1 MCHFPFPRLLCFR
14 GSLPPLVRCGV
25 VPLLL
30 ALAATVVV
38 GVVQLPAFSITLQ
51 GLVATLLPAAEAADG
66 TSYTLLGLG
75 LALPHAAGDYAGT
88 SALAVRALQ
97 AALLGTLLAVPLSY
111 TSRTFRLVGTP
122 HSKGTQAALLRCAQR
137 CFAWAGLDVFV
148 LTILA
153 GLAAKVS
160 SAEQQL
166 LPVLSTAP
174 ACPPAS
180 GRPKAEGVPLSTRRP
195 LAARAVRAVHA
206 GR

>member
-51 GLVATLLPAAEAADG
+51 GRVGPLLPAAEAADS
-66 TSYTLLGLG
+66 TSSTLLGRG

-97 AALLGTLLAVPLSY
+97 AALLGTLLAVPLLWLLLLSV
-111 TSRTFRLVGTP
+111 LWAAP
-122 HSKGTQAALLRCAQR
+122 LSKGTQAALLRCAQR

-153 GLAAKVS
+153 GLAARVQARSNNS
-160 SAEQQL
+160 S
-166 LPVLSTAP
+166 PS
-174 ACPPAS
+174 
-180 GRPKAEGVPLSTRRP
+180 
-195 LAARAVRAVHA
+195 
-206 GR
+206 